1 MTIKDIAKLAGVSI
15 STVSRV
21 INNSAKVKKE
31 VRERIESII
40 EETGYRPNSLAREL
54 LKNKTNTIG
63 VILPRIDLEI
73 FAGAVEGITKQ
84 LNEAGYHILLANT
97 REKTEEELEYFKVFQ
112 EKRVDGVLWF
122 ATGITEEHKKILDKV
137 NYPLVL
143 VGQESKL
150 LDYPCVIYDNY
161 NAARMAVDYLIKLG
175 HRKIGFV
182 GVPEFDEAIG
192 KKRKEGY
199 LNAMQEANL
208 EINENWLSEGTFE
221 YTSGN
226 EAVKKI
232 LKDKENLPTAIFAAT
247 DRLAVGVMHYLLGAG
262 YKIPEDISVI
272 GIDNLR
278 VSRIYTPE
286 LSTISYDYFTSGIYA
301 ANLILDRVEKR
312 KSSMRKVVMDYTLEI
327 RSSTKKIKI

>member
-21 INNSAKVKKE
+21 MNNSAKVKQE
-31 VRERIESII
+31 VRERIERII

-73 FAGAVEGITKQ
+73 FAGAMEGIAEQ
-84 LNEAGYHILLANT
+84 LNEAGYHILLVNT

-122 ATGITEEHKKILDKV
+122 ATEITEEHKKVLDKV
-137 NYPLVL
+137 HYPLVL
-143 VGQESKL
+143 VGQESKI

-161 NAARMAVDYLIKLG
+161 NAARMAVEYLIKLG
-175 HRKIGFV
+175 HKKIGFV
-182 GVPEFDEAIG
+182 GIPEFDEAIG
-192 KKRKEGY
+192 KKRKQGY
-199 LNAMQEANL
+199 LDAMKEAGL
-208 EINENWLSEGTFE
+208 EINEEWMAEGTFE
-221 YTSGN
+221 YASGD

-232 LKDKENLPTAIFAAT
+232 IKDRENLPTAIFAVT
-247 DRLAVGVMHYLLGAG
+247 DRLAVGVMHCLLGMG

-286 LSTISYDYFTSGIYA
+286 LTTISYDYFAAGVYA

-312 KSSMRKVVMDYTLEI
+312 KLSMKKVVMDYTLEI
-327 RSSTKKIKI
+327 RNSTKKK